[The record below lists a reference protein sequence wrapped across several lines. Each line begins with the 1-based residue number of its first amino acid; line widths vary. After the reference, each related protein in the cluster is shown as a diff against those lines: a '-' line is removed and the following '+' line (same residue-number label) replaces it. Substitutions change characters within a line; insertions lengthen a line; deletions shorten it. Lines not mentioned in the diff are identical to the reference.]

1 MTHHDAPGGETIPPD
16 GEDTL
21 PPEVLDRDALDASR
35 AQELSTLLDRV
46 RRSAA
51 ELLATLD
58 HPPHAIRVRAG
69 QAAIDIE
76 WHEPSAASRPADR
89 DGHADPAVTPDRDP
103 AWRVVT
109 AQVVGVFYRAPEP
122 GAPPFVREG
131 DVVDVGQ
138 QIAIIEAMKL
148 MIPVETDAGGRVVE
162 VLKADGAPVEYGEPL
177 FTLTAAGAA

>member
-1 MTHHDAPGGETIPPD
+1 MTRHDAPGGETIRPD

-21 PPEVLDRDALDASR
+21 PPDALAPDVLDATR
-35 AQELSTLLDRV
+35 AQELGALLDRV

-76 WHEPSAASRPADR
+76 WHEPSAAGRRADR
-89 DGHADPAVTPDRDP
+89 DGHADPAAAPDRDP

-122 GAPPFVREG
+122 GAAPFVREG
-131 DVVDVGQ
+131 DVVDAGQ

-148 MIPVETDAGGRVVE
+148 MIPVETDTGGRVVE

-177 FTLTAAGAA
+177 FSLTAAEAA